1 MLLGE
6 ELEEQVKAFLLSMR
20 SSGDIINTPIAT
32 AVARGILTTY
42 NANFLAENGGPINL
56 TQDWARHLPGRMG
69 LVKCKAN
76 SSAAKV
82 MPKDFDELKEQFIQD
97 IHTIV
102 EFEEVLPNLVIN
114 RDQTMIKYV
123 QC

>member
-1 MLLGE
+1 
-6 ELEEQVKAFLLSMR
+6 
-20 SSGDIINTPIAT
+20 
-32 AVARGILTTY
+32 
-42 NANFLAENGGPINL
+42 
-56 TQDWARHLPGRMG
+56 
-69 LVKCKAN
+69 
-76 SSAAKV
+76 